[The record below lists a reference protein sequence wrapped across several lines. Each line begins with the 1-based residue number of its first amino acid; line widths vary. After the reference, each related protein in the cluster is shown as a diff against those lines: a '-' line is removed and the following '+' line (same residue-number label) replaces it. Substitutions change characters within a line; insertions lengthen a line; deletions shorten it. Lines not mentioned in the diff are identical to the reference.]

1 MAAEMGPGLVG
12 EFVSQ
17 RSFVRS
23 FAAFDFLAV
32 IGQTLSGLVHGTLV
46 SEIKVGQYGRRLFGA

>member
-23 FAAFDFLAV
+23 FVRSQLL
-32 IGQTLSGLVHGTLV
+32 TSLL
-46 SEIKVGQYGRRLFGA
+46 

>member
-1 MAAEMGPGLVG
+1 MAAETGPGLVG

-17 RSFVRS
+17 RS